1 MIIINNGNLGEL
13 HRVANQGPF
22 LQAEII
28 SLTGKGKLR
37 VTCNWLYSSLNCDP
51 NDLSSF
57 VWQFNK
63 IDDQHIS
70 LSPVNSCTD
79 KTIYASVRDDINYY
93 LQTQAPYSADW
104 ITVVARDEI
113 INLVM
118 HDLSIA
124 QFNGFNGLYLTLNDN
139 ADRHGNHTG
148 YRVRSIGTT
157 FTENAQWFIG
167 VVGSLQ
173 PHIQFSGYSNS
184 IESLQQQL
192 GKNRIHLDEKVLE
205 KINLHINTLK

>member
-1 MIIINNGNLGEL
+1 MITINNGNLGEL
-13 HRVANQGPF
+13 LSAANQGPF

-70 LSPVNSCTD
+70 LSPVNSCIG

-93 LQTQAPYSADW
+93 LQVQAPYSADW
-104 ITVVARDEI
+104 ITAVARDEI

-139 ADRHGNHTG
+139 ADSHGNHTG

-157 FTENAQWFIG
+157 FTESAQWFIG

-184 IESLQQQL
+184 MESLQQQL
-192 GKNRIHLDEKVLE
+192 VKRRISIEENVLQKIKQQLD
-205 KINLHINTLK
+205 TL

>member
-1 MIIINNGNLGEL
+1 MITINNGSLGEL
-13 HRVANQGPF
+13 LRVANQGPF

-63 IDDQHIS
+63 VDDQHIS
-70 LSPVNSCTD
+70 LSPVNSCIG

-93 LQTQAPYSADW
+93 LQVQAPYSADW
-104 ITVVARDEI
+104 ITAVGRDEI

-124 QFNGFNGLYLTLNDN
+124 QFNGFNGLYLTPNDN
-139 ADRHGNHTG
+139 ADSHGNHTG

-157 FTENAQWFIG
+157 FTESAQWFIG
-167 VVGSLQ
+167 IVGSLQ

-192 GKNRIHLDEKVLE
+192 VKSRISLE
-205 KINLHINTLK
+205 KNVLQKIKQQLSTL

>member
-1 MIIINNGNLGEL
+1 MITINNGNLGEL
-13 HRVANQGPF
+13 LSAANQGPF

-70 LSPVNSCTD
+70 LSPVNSCIG

-93 LQTQAPYSADW
+93 LQVQAPYSADW
-104 ITVVARDEI
+104 ITAVARDEI

-139 ADRHGNHTG
+139 ADSHGDHTG

-157 FTENAQWFIG
+157 FTESAQWFIG

-184 IESLQQQL
+184 MESLQQQL
-192 GKNRIHLDEKVLE
+192 VKRRISIEENVLQKIKQQLD
-205 KINLHINTLK
+205 TL